1 MTDGILLREASEDIA
16 LRKYS
21 AIIIDEAHERS
32 KDTDILIG
40 MMSRIVKLRE
50 NLSSEDKNIKPLKLI
65 IMSATLTVAD
75 FTGNKTL
82 FSHPPPVVDV
92 EGRQYPVTIHWA
104 RRTNREYLE
113 EAYKKISKGHRMLPP
128 GGMLVFLTGKN
139 EIIHLLR
146 RLKQAFPPA
155 GSGQAITGLP
165 VQVLGSE
172 APIETEDLE
181 LGPLQGRSDESD
193 SDSDGSMGDS
203 INVGDDEDEFRLE
216 DSVEQDIPMHILPL
230 YSLLPTSEQLRV
242 FDPPPE
248 GSRLV
253 VLATNIAETSL
264 TIPGIR
270 YVFDCGRAKE
280 RKYNE
285 NTGIQSFEVGW
296 ISKAS
301 ANQRAGRAGRTGPG
315 HCYRLYSSAVYERDF
330 EERAQPEIQRTPL
343 EGLHALS

>member
-32 KDTDILIG
+32 KDTDILLG

-50 NLSSEDKNIKPLKLI
+50 SLSLEDPGIKPLKLV

-75 FTGNKTL
+75 FTENRNL
-82 FSHPPPVVDV
+82 YFPAPPVVQV
-92 EGRQYPVTIHWA
+92 EGRQYPVTVHWA
-104 RRTNREYLE
+104 RRTTRDYLD
-113 EAYKKISKGHRMLPP
+113 EAYNKISKGHRRLPP
-128 GGMLVFLTGKN
+128 GGMLVFLPGQN
-139 EIIHLLR
+139 EIAHLLR
-146 RLKQAFPPA
+146 RLRQAFPSA
-155 GSGQAITGLP
+155 GSGQGTTGLV
-165 VQVLGSE
+165 VQLSGTE
-172 APIETEDLE
+172 APVEPEDLDI
-181 LGPLQGRSDESD
+181 GPTQDRSDMSDQESD
-193 SDSDGSMGDS
+193 TSTGLT
-203 INVGDDEDEFRLE
+203 INVGEDEDDFRLDE
-216 DSVEQDIPMHILPL
+216 APEQDTPMHVLPL
-230 YSLLPTSEQLRV
+230 YSLLPTNEQLRV

-253 VLATNIAETSL
+253 ILSTNIAETSL

-285 NTGIQSFEVGW
+285 ETGVQSFEVGW

-301 ANQRAGRAGRTGPG
+301 ASQRAGRAGRTGPG

-330 EERAQPEIQRTPL
+330 EERTQPEIQRTPL
-343 EGLHALS
+343 EGM